1 MNCCSALILAALAVV
16 ITIPAEAQDPVKL
29 SPRMY
34 KVLLENEHVRVLEF
48 RAKPGESEPMHA
60 HPAATVYSMSGGRL
74 KLTTVDGKSSII
86 EGKAGSAV
94 WSPPTVH
101 RYENIGSTESHE
113 IIVEIKNAR
122 PAATP
127 PAKRPNRP

>member
-1 MNCCSALILAALAVV
+1 MNGCSALVLAALAVV
-16 ITIPAEAQDPVKL
+16 LTTPAVAQDPVKL

-34 KVLLENEHVRVLEF
+34 RVLLENEHVRVLGF

-60 HPAATVYSMSGGRL
+60 HPAATVYSMAGGRL
-74 KLTTVDGKSSII
+74 KLTTLDGKSEII
-86 EGKAGSAV
+86 ESKAGSAV

-101 RYENIGSTESHE
+101 RYENIGTTESHE

-122 PAATP
+122 PATIAP
-127 PAKRPNRP
+127 PKQPSRP